1 MAKELKSLKGAK
13 LKNIILSSNPCPIC
27 VDAARQPP
35 MTKTNWRNSRWGL
48 TDSKKRYC
56 NLKANSCHCILV
68 PPELIEELPD
78 LGKKIKLRG
87 DPDSDIRK
95 IVDIGPNEDHLKNL
109 MDEYNA
115 RIGKLPS
122 EIYDMPLDDIAPFL
136 EGELKAVG
144 RIEFYKIEAT
154 GPRQA
159 KVASLEDAL
168 KELPRR
174 HVMRVEKYYIETPNK
189 MYLECPHFK
198 GEAAGYWRYGDK
210 SIHLGSKW
218 ATNKQVIFH
227 EVGHAAYETGIVPYT
242 QKPLWKAWYEKAI
255 NYQIKFPSQ
264 YALTNEGEFFAECYS
279 HYHLKNYHLIDD
291 GIKKWFDKT
300 FKGGM

>member
-13 LKNIILSSNPCPIC
+13 LKNVILSSNPCPIC
-27 VDAARQPP
+27 IDAARQPP
-35 MTKTNWRNSRWGL
+35 MIKTLWRNSRWGL

-68 PPELIEELPD
+68 PPGLIEELPD

-95 IVDIGPNEDHLKNL
+95 IVDIGPNENELKEL

-122 EIYDMPLDDIAPFL
+122 EIYDMPLDDITPFL
-136 EGELKAVG
+136 EEELRALG
-144 RIEFYKIEAT
+144 PIEYYKIEAA
-154 GPRQA
+154 GPRIQ
-159 KVASLEDAL
+159 KISSVEESL
-168 KELPRR
+168 KKLPSR
-174 HVMRVEKYYIETPNK
+174 HTFRVEKYHIDTTSQFNAQVPA
-189 MYLECPHFK
+189 FK
-198 GEAAGYWRYGDK
+198 KRDIAGYWMYSDK
-210 SIHLGSKW
+210 SVHLNSKW
-218 ATNKQVIFH
+218 LTEQVIFH
-227 EVGHAAYETGIVPYT
+227 ETGHAVYETGIVAFN
-242 QKPLWKAWYEKAI
+242 QKSLWKAWFHKAEMWR
-255 NYQIKFPSQ
+255 IKYPSQ
-264 YALTNEGEFFAECYS
+264 YALTNEGEFFAECYAS
-279 HYHLKNYHLIDD
+279 YYQKNYHLIDD